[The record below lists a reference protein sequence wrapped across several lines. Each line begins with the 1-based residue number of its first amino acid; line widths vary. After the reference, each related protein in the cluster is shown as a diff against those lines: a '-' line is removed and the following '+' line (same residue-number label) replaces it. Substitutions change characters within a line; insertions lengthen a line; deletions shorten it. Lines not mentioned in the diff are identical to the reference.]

1 MSTKSTNSGYLITRR
16 YGDFKGLD
24 CRDGEI
30 SLNRSP
36 DTLNMWRNYKSSNM
50 LETRPDIVLS
60 TQFDN
65 PVYGLFFYEVSNQVQ
80 LIVHSGTKLYKI
92 VNGTKTELTL
102 PTGVSL
108 KPARNYFFVHNN
120 ILYYKDG
127 LCYLKYNGTTLT
139 NIVDDDN
146 TYIPRTTI
154 GKSPSGGGTSFQYAN
169 TLSRYRRNDF
179 TADGQ
184 SLVYQLDATN
194 ITGVKSVYVND
205 TLYSY
210 VASDPGE
217 NEYTVDTTAGTVIF
231 GVAPESPNTDGQDN
245 VFITYAKVESAN
257 TDAILKCT
265 LLAEFDNKIFFSG
278 NQDYPNAIWYSG
290 GVGAADDVTYVPFNQ
305 FYNEGLDNSPVRAL
319 VPGNNALWVFKEP
332 SQANTTVFYHIPT
345 TVYENGISINTY
357 PSVHSSISTGCI
369 ATGLNFADDIVFY
382 SDRGLEGIT
391 GDVTTEQLLAHRS
404 TFVDNKLLKETN
416 YKNMILE
423 EYDGYML
430 TFINDS
436 KTVEEQ
442 TINYSKIYLT
452 DSRQASALINHY
464 EYDWYYWEI
473 DKPVRSTRVKDGVLY
488 LGCDDGIYI
497 LDGTPTTIESYWTT
511 PMDTF
516 GQGNYQKITNK
527 RGCIIECEGE
537 EISVSVKT
545 SKDAMALINTY
556 PNISDYVVSRIKR
569 KKFKDIQIKIHSTK
583 PMKLQSLML
592 ECYIGNYI
600 KR

>member
-65 PVYGLFFYEVSNQVQ
+65 PVYGLFFYEVSNQIQ
-80 LIVHSGTKLYKI
+80 TIVHSGTKLYKVLNSYI
-92 VNGTKTELTL
+92 TKSDNINEFYLLHDNFTTSITNSTYEWRYDGIGEVDKFYMVFDSNGMYEYVVRTRTVEGVITTNEYLFGYWEENNGKYKYEKHINKVPDDIKDDKDLSYYGERYIDFNHNLSARNIPEYTLPNIMKNYTKTDIT
-102 PTGVSL
+102 PTGINL
-108 KPARNYFFVHNN
+108 KPAKSYFFIHNN
-120 ILYYKDG
+120 ILYFKDG
-127 LCYLKYNGTTLT
+127 LNYLRYNGTTAK
-139 NIVDDDN
+139 NIVDDDD

-169 TLSRYRRNDF
+169 TLTKYRRNDF

-194 ITGVKSVYVND
+194 ISGVKSVYVND

-217 NEYTVDTTAGTVIF
+217 NEYTVDTTAGTIIF
-231 GVAPESPNTDGQDN
+231 GVAPDSPNTDGQDN
-245 VFITYAKVESAN
+245 VFITYSKVESAN

-404 TFVDNKLLKETN
+404 TFVDNKLLKE
-416 YKNMILE
+416 
-423 EYDGYML
+423 
-430 TFINDS
+430 
-436 KTVEEQ
+436 
-442 TINYSKIYLT
+442 INYYYRLSLSRRVRELYRKSSIIY
-452 DSRQASALINHY
+452 
-464 EYDWYYWEI
+464 
-473 DKPVRSTRVKDGVLY
+473 
-488 LGCDDGIYI
+488 
-497 LDGTPTTIESYWTT
+497 
-511 PMDTF
+511 
-516 GQGNYQKITNK
+516 
-527 RGCIIECEGE
+527 
-537 EISVSVKT
+537 
-545 SKDAMALINTY
+545 
-556 PNISDYVVSRIKR
+556 
-569 KKFKDIQIKIHSTK
+569 
-583 PMKLQSLML
+583 
-592 ECYIGNYI
+592 
-600 KR
+600 